1 MFHGRHLDSVEQ
13 AIREAGEEGELDQQE
28 SSMLLRVLSLD
39 DLQVQDI
46 MTPRTDIV
54 CVPHSADI
62 REVAGVIMDTGHSRL
77 PIYHDNRDNI
87 IGVVYA
93 KDLLKYMADG
103 ETAGTV
109 DQSMREPFFVPETKN
124 VLDLLQEFRTRKTH
138 LAVILDEY
146 GGTAGLVTIE
156 DVLEQIVGEI
166 EDEYD
171 APRREEITPQEN
183 GWLVSGRAYLEDIE
197 EKIGLKLESDEVDTL
212 GGYLSHVAG
221 RVPRV
226 GEEFSFSGA
235 RFTVQDADPKQV
247 RLVRVETIE
256 DQSSSDYDE

>member
-1 MFHGRHLDSVEQ
+1 MEQ

-54 CVPHSADI
+54 CASQDAGIH
-62 REVAGVIMDTGHSRL
+62 EVAGIIMETGHSRI
-77 PIYHDNRDNI
+77 PIYKDNRDNI
-87 IGVVYA
+87 IGVVHA
-93 KDLLKYMADG
+93 KDLLKYMMNGGGD
-103 ETAGTV
+103 TPAG
-109 DQSMREPFFVPETKN
+109 QSMRESFFVPETKS

-171 APRREEITPQEN
+171 TPRREEITPLDQ
-183 GWLVSGRAYLEDIE
+183 GWLVTGRAYLEDLE
-197 EKIGLKLESDEVDTL
+197 EKIGLKMESDEVDTL
-212 GGYLSHVAG
+212 GGFLSHLAG
-221 RVPRV
+221 RVPTV
-226 GEEFSFSGA
+226 GEKFVVDGM
-235 RFTVQDADPKQV
+235 RLTVQEADPKQV
-247 RLVRVETIE
+247 HLVKVEPE
-256 DQSSSDYDE
+256 DGATPPGHAE

>member
-1 MFHGRHLDSVEQ
+1 MEQ
-13 AIREAGEEGELDQQE
+13 AIREAGEEGDLEQHE
-28 SSMLLRVLSLD
+28 SSMLLRVLSID

-54 CVPHSADI
+54 CVPRTAGI
-62 REVAGVIMDTGHSRL
+62 LEVAGVILETGHSRI
-77 PIYHDNRDNI
+77 PIYQDNRDNI

-93 KDLLKYMADG
+93 KDLLSYMGNG
-103 ETAGTV
+103 ETGTRV
-109 DQSMREPFFVPETKN
+109 DQSMREPYFVPETKR

-171 APRREEITPQEN
+171 APRREDITAQEG
-183 GWLVSGRAYLEDIE
+183 GWLVTGRAYLEDLE
-197 EKIGLKLESDEVDTL
+197 EKIGLKVESDEVDTL
-212 GGYLSHVAG
+212 GGYLSHLAG
-221 RVPRV
+221 RVPLA
-226 GEEFSFSGA
+226 GERFSLNGMNL
-235 RFTVQDADPKQV
+235 TVQEADPKQV
-247 RLVRVETIE
+247 HLIRVEAA
-256 DQSSSDYDE
+256 DGDELQIGPRE